1 MNRNVPMAAQ
11 GFPRL
16 VSLACH
22 DLRTPLA
29 TVTGFAKTLSR
40 GGTLG
45 ERESRFVGL
54 IEAATD
60 QMASLLDLLAL
71 AARIES
77 ERYEPV
83 LSEADTLE
91 LATSEDARVAAE
103 GMGETIETDAGSIR
117 RSLESLGRCAAIHG
131 GVELV
136 TWRVDG
142 RRLLLSP
149 LVGDAAAVVSGESP
163 RDLGSLVARL
173 AIEQNG
179 GSLSLEDETLVVVL

>member
-1 MNRNVPMAAQ
+1 MPPE
-11 GFPRL
+11 GFPRV

-29 TVTGFAKTLSR
+29 TVMGFAKTLSR

-77 ERYEPV
+77 DRYEPV
-83 LSEADTLE
+83 RSEADTLE
-91 LATSEDARVAAE
+91 LATTADERVAVE
-103 GMGETIETDAGSIR
+103 GSGETIETDATSIR

-131 GVELV
+131 GVEQV
-136 TWRVDG
+136 TWVVEG
-142 RRLLLSP
+142 RRLTLSP

-173 AIEQNG
+173 AIEHNG
-179 GSLSLEDETLVVVL
+179 GSLAVDGDTLRVSL